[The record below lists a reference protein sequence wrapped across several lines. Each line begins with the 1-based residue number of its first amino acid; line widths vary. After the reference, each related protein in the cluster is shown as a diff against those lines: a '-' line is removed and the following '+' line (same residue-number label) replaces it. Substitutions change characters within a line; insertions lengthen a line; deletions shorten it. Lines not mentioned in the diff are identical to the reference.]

1 VRAHPSHLDVHRLGR
16 TARAGESGEGWII
29 LDPSEDFF
37 LTKLGRDTIK
47 SHPSEQFPASTIVQW
62 QQKVDM
68 ALDAIPDDVKGQ
80 AYAVRAHSIIYKTCY
95 LINNVSGIICLPS
108 QLKQLA

>member
-1 VRAHPSHLDVHRLGR
+1 VRVYPPHLDVHRLGR

-37 LTKLGRDTIK
+37 LTKLGRDIIK
-47 SHPSEQFPASTIVQW
+47 PHPSEKLSASTITQW
-62 QQKVDM
+62 QQKVDV

-80 AYAVRAHSIIYKTCY
+80 AYAVRARLILYKVYY
-95 LINNVSGIICLPS
+95 LINNVSGMDGLP
-108 QLKQLA
+108 KRVM